1 MTDIKLGFIISIS
14 VHFLFFLFLSLG
26 SKSSSKIYYIPIQV
40 IGSSYGSSG
49 AGGLGG
55 TGGESGSAPSGGISA
70 EKISETKKTG
80 DVVKPGDIVAGK
92 VVSKKSKLDK
102 KDILKWEKETGTGK
116 GKGKGTGFGSGT
128 GNGFGSGTG
137 TGWGSGTGSGA
148 GYGTGVGVDAGN
160 FPYIGYVNILR
171 NKVAQ
176 NWNPEPYPS
185 SSPKKVLVYFK
196 ILKDGVVANL
206 TVKESAGVSFIDRS
220 AIRAIMNSAPF
231 PPLPAGYADDYLGV
245 YFMFELSGS

>member
-102 KDILKWEKETGTGK
+102 KDILKWEKETGK
-116 GKGKGTGFGSGT
+116 GPGIGPGSGT
-128 GNGFGSGTG
+128 GLGTGIGPGSGTG
-137 TGWGSGTGSGA
+137 LGTGI
-148 GYGTGVGVDAGN
+148 GVDAGN
-160 FPYIGYVNILR
+160 FPYMGYVNILR

>member
-102 KDILKWEKETGTGK
+102 KDILKWEKETGKGPGIGPGSVTGL
-116 GKGKGTGFGSGT
+116 GTGI
-128 GNGFGSGTG
+128 
-137 TGWGSGTGSGA
+137 
-148 GYGTGVGVDAGN
+148 GVDAVN
-160 FPYIGYVNILR
+160 FPYMGYVNILR

>member
-14 VHFLFFLFLSLG
+14 VHFLFFLSLSFF

-40 IGSSYGSSG
+40 IGYG
-49 AGGLGG
+49 
-55 TGGESGSAPSGGISA
+55 GSAVGGSVSA
-70 EKISETKKTG
+70 EKISETKKAR
-80 DVVKPGDIVAGK
+80 DVVKPGNIVAGK
-92 VVSKKSKLDK
+92 VVSKKSKIDK
-102 KDILKWEKETGTGK
+102 KDILKWGKETGK
-116 GKGKGTGFGSGT
+116 GKDTDAGSGR
-128 GNGFGSGTG
+128 
-137 TGWGSGTGSGA
+137 
-148 GYGTGVGVDAGN
+148 GTGVGVDAGN
-160 FPYIGYVNILR
+160 FPYMGYVNILR

-176 NWNPEPYPS
+176 NWNPSPYPS
-185 SSPKKVLVYFK
+185 SNPKKVLVYFK

-220 AIRAIMNSAPF
+220 AIRAITNSAPF

>member
-102 KDILKWEKETGTGK
+102 KDILKWEKETGK
-116 GKGKGTGFGSGT
+116 GPGIGPGSGT
-128 GNGFGSGTG
+128 GLGTG
-137 TGWGSGTGSGA
+137 I
-148 GYGTGVGVDAGN
+148 GVDAGN
-160 FPYIGYVNILR
+160 FPYMGYVNILR

>member
-102 KDILKWEKETGTGK
+102 KDILKWEKETGK
-116 GKGKGTGFGSGT
+116 GPGIGPGSGT
-128 GNGFGSGTG
+128 GLGTGIGPGSGTG
-137 TGWGSGTGSGA
+137 LGTGI
-148 GYGTGVGVDAGN
+148 GVNAGN
-160 FPYIGYVNILR
+160 FPYMGYVNILR

>member
-102 KDILKWEKETGTGK
+102 KDILKWEKETGK
-116 GKGKGTGFGSGT
+116 GPGIGPGSGT
-128 GNGFGSGTG
+128 GLGTG
-137 TGWGSGTGSGA
+137 I
-148 GYGTGVGVDAGN
+148 GVNAGN
-160 FPYIGYVNILR
+160 FPYMGYVNILR

>member
-40 IGSSYGSSG
+40 IGGSYG
-49 AGGLGG
+49 GGGGGG
-55 TGGESGSAPSGGISA
+55 TGGGGEAGGSDEAAGGIST
-70 EKISETKKTG
+70 EKISEIKKAG
-80 DVVKPGDIVAGK
+80 DVIKSGDIVASK
-92 VVSKKSKLDK
+92 FVSKKSKINK
-102 KDILKWEKETGTGK
+102 KDVLKWAKETGK
-116 GKGKGTGFGSGT
+116 GTEKGKGTGFGSGT
-128 GNGFGSGTG
+128 GSGFGSGTG
-137 TGWGSGTGSGA
+137 SGFGN
-148 GYGTGVGVDAGN
+148 GTGVGVDAGN
-160 FPYIGYVNILR
+160 FPYMGYVNILR

-196 ILKDGVVANL
+196 ILKDGKVENL
-206 TVKESAGVSFIDRS
+206 TVKESAGVSFIDRA
-220 AIRAIMNSAPF
+220 AIRAITNSAPF

>member
-14 VHFLFFLFLSLG
+14 VHFLFFLFLSFG

-40 IGSSYGSSG
+40 IGGTVG
-49 AGGLGG
+49 AGGTGEGG
-55 TGGESGSAPSGGISA
+55 AGNDISA
-70 EKISETKKTG
+70 QKIAGTKKVA
-80 DVVKPGDIVAGK
+80 DVVKSGDIVASK
-92 VVSKKSKLDK
+92 FVSKKLKKDK

-116 GKGKGTGFGSGT
+116 GIGS
-128 GNGFGSGTG
+128 
-137 TGWGSGTGSGA
+137 GSGTGSGFGSGT

-160 FPYIGYVNILR
+160 FPYMGYVNILR

-176 NWNPEPYPS
+176 NWNPQPYPS

-196 ILKDGVVANL
+196 ILKDGKVENL

-220 AIRAIMNSAPF
+220 AIRAITNSAPF

>member
-14 VHFLFFLFLSLG
+14 VHFLFFLFLSFG

-40 IGSSYGSSG
+40 IGSSYGG
-49 AGGLGG
+49 AGGTA
-55 TGGESGSAPSGGISA
+55 TGSGISTSA
-70 EKISETKKTG
+70 EKISETKKAG

-92 VVSKKSKLDK
+92 VVSKKSKTDK
-102 KDILKWEKETGTGK
+102 KDILKWEKETGK
-116 GKGKGTGFGSGT
+116 GEGDGTVSGSGT
-128 GNGFGSGTG
+128 GNGTG
-137 TGWGSGTGSGA
+137 I
-148 GYGTGVGVDAGN
+148 GVDAGN
-160 FPYIGYVNILR
+160 FPYMGYVNILR

-206 TVKESAGVSFIDRS
+206 TVKESSGVSFIDRA
-220 AIRAIMNSAPF
+220 AIRAITNSTPF

>member
-1 MTDIKLGFIISIS
+1 MTDIKLGFIISLS
-14 VHFLFFLFLSLG
+14 LHFLFFVVLSRV

-40 IGSSYGSSG
+40 IGSNYGRAV
-49 AGGLGG
+49 AGGFGG
-55 TGGESGSAPSGGISA
+55 TVGEGGSADGGGISA
-70 EKISETKKTG
+70 EKRPEIKKAG

-92 VVSKKSKLDK
+92 VVSKESKINK
-102 KDILKWEKETGTGK
+102 KDVLKWEKETGNGK
-116 GKGKGTGFGSGT
+116 GPGPGSGNGI
-128 GNGFGSGTG
+128 GNGMGI
-137 TGWGSGTGSGA
+137 
-148 GYGTGVGVDAGN
+148 GVDAGN
-160 FPYIGYVNILR
+160 FPYMGYVNILR

-196 ILKDGVVANL
+196 ILKDGGVANL

-220 AIRAIMNSAPF
+220 AIRAITNSAPF

>member
-102 KDILKWEKETGTGK
+102 KDILKWEKETGK
-116 GKGKGTGFGSGT
+116 GPGIGPGSGT
-128 GNGFGSGTG
+128 GLGTGIGPGSGTG
-137 TGWGSGTGSGA
+137 LGTGI
-148 GYGTGVGVDAGN
+148 GVDAGN

>member
-102 KDILKWEKETGTGK
+102 KDILKWEKETGK
-116 GKGKGTGFGSGT
+116 GPGIGPGSGT
-128 GNGFGSGTG
+128 GLGTG
-137 TGWGSGTGSGA
+137 I
-148 GYGTGVGVDAGN
+148 GVDAGN

>member
-1 MTDIKLGFIISIS
+1 MTDIKFGFIISIS
-14 VHFLFFLFLSLG
+14 VHFLFFLVLSRV

-40 IGSSYGSSG
+40 IGSSYGSVGS
-49 AGGLGG
+49 GGLGG
-55 TGGESGSAPSGGISA
+55 NGGEGGSSAGRGISA
-70 EKISETKKTG
+70 EKIPAAKKSG

-92 VVSKKSKLDK
+92 VVSKKSKIDK
-102 KDILKWEKETGTGK
+102 KDVLKWEKETGK
-116 GKGKGTGFGSGT
+116 GEGAGTVSGSGT
-128 GNGFGSGTG
+128 GNGTG
-137 TGWGSGTGSGA
+137 I
-148 GYGTGVGVDAGN
+148 GVDAGN
-160 FPYIGYVNILR
+160 FPYMGYVNILR

-185 SSPKKVLVYFK
+185 SIPKKVLVYFK
-196 ILKDGVVANL
+196 ILKDGKVENL

-220 AIRAIMNSAPF
+220 AIRAITNSAPF

>member
-40 IGSSYGSSG
+40 IGGSYGG
-49 AGGLGG
+49 GG
-55 TGGESGSAPSGGISA
+55 TGGGGEAGGSGETAGGISA
-70 EKISETKKTG
+70 EKISETKKAG
-80 DVVKPGDIVAGK
+80 DIVKSGDIVASK
-92 VVSKKSKLDK
+92 FVSKKSKIDK
-102 KDILKWEKETGTGK
+102 KDVLKWEKETGK
-116 GKGKGTGFGSGT
+116 GIGTGSGSGT
-128 GNGFGSGTG
+128 GGGSGTG
-137 TGWGSGTGSGA
+137 TGIGI
-148 GYGTGVGVDAGN
+148 DAGN
-160 FPYIGYVNILR
+160 FPYMGYVNILR

-220 AIRAIMNSAPF
+220 AIRAITNSAPF